1 MFEVLAE
8 IEKERAINATLVEIE
23 IGQGTKHWVE
33 KTFGE
38 KESTLGKNGTYSKKS
53 NTKMVV
59 EQKQSLTPADSQTV
73 EKGERQ
79 ESEADARS
87 NNKAIEVMGNNHI
100 TQTNEEKGESS
111 YKFGKEED
119 IRTKSYPDLQ
129 EITEEEK

>member
-8 IEKERAINATLVEIE
+8 IEKEPAINATLVEIE
-23 IGQGTKHWVE
+23 TGQGTKHWVE

-38 KESTLGKNGTYSKKS
+38 KESTLGKNGTYNKKS
-53 NTKMVV
+53 NTKMIV

-87 NNKAIEVMGNNHI
+87 SNKAIEVMGNNHI